1 MTTTTHSSLDRSATQ
16 GPPSRLTAAL
26 ESYRARRTARALR
39 ARIEQELSSYRT
51 PAEIH
56 ELDAM
61 LERSGEHIDPVYAD
75 VIERLRL
82 RAA

>member
-1 MTTTTHSSLDRSATQ
+1 MTTTTHSTHDHSAASTNV
-16 GPPSRLTAAL
+16 SKLTAAL
-26 ESYRARRTARALR
+26 ESYRARRSARALR
-39 ARIEQELSSYRT
+39 SRIERELSSYRT
-51 PAEIH
+51 PAEVH

-61 LERSGEHIDPVYAD
+61 LERSGDDIDPVYAD

>member
-1 MTTTTHSSLDRSATQ
+1 MTTTTHSIDHSSN
-16 GPPSRLTAAL
+16 GSKLTAAL
-26 ESYRARRTARALR
+26 DGFRARRAARALR
-39 ARIEQELSSYRT
+39 NRIEQELSTYRT
-51 PAEIH
+51 EAEIH

-61 LERSGEHIDPVYAD
+61 LERSGDDIDPVYAE

>member
-1 MTTTTHSSLDRSATQ
+1 MTTSTHTTDTLTSD
-16 GPPSRLTAAL
+16 SRLAAL
-26 ESYRARRTARALR
+26 VDGFRARRSARAER
-39 ARIEQELSSYRT
+39 SRIQRELASYRT

-61 LERSGEHIDPVYAD
+61 LERSGDDIDPVYAD